1 MARGTG
7 RTSTPSRSPPLS
19 GSTGTGTIRPH
30 SAIGMRTPTEHETAW
45 LPDTD
50 NVGQQNISQPKP
62 ATTGARQTS
71 LHVDTDRVPS
81 TISWALGSR
90 SFTIGTWSLRAWAIR
105 GV

>member
-1 MARGTG
+1 
-7 RTSTPSRSPPLS
+7 
-19 GSTGTGTIRPH
+19 PH

-50 NVGQQNISQPKP
+50 NVVQQTISQPQP